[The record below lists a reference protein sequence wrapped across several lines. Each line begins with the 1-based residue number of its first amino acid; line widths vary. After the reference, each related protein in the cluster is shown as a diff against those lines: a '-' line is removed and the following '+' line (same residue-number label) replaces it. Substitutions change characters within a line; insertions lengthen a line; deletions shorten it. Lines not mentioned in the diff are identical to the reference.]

1 MLLISIIISPRLM
14 SNAPR
19 PVFAYL
25 LFTMAL
31 SLTLKID
38 QSPIVMGLIII
49 DIAAL
54 AMLVHRGIGFKRSKR
69 REIIISILIVI
80 VGCPVLAISLPIE
93 YSLMWAFKFA
103 LYTSYLLFGVILRMK
118 ITHKIIQVSIR

>member
-1 MLLISIIISPRLM
+1 MI
-14 SNAPR
+14 
-19 PVFAYL
+19 
-25 LFTMAL
+25 
-31 SLTLKID
+31 
-38 QSPIVMGLIII
+38 GLIII

-118 ITHKIIQVSIR
+118 ITHKIIQVSIW